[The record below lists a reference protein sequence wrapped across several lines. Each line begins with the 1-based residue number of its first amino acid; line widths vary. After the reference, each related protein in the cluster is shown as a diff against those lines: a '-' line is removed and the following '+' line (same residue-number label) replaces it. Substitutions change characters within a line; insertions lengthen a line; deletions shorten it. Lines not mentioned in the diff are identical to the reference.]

1 MNACGVS
8 PMQVR
13 KLRTEEGHHPWA
25 IYQRSPA
32 VARILDAFRD
42 DRFCQAAPGQHA
54 WVGQKLLNDG
64 EPYLHLADLES
75 YLHTHDEAA
84 RLYRDRSAWARKAI
98 LNVARV
104 GKFSSDRTIR
114 EYARDIWKL

>member
-1 MNACGVS
+1 MVS
-8 PMQVR
+8 PESGFSTR
-13 KLRTEEGHHPWA
+13 A
-25 IYQRSPA
+25 IHAGQDP
-32 VARILDAFRD
+32 DAATGATIVPIYATSTYT
-42 DRFCQAAPGQHA
+42 QAAPGQHA